1 MTNSYYIGENLKTFR
16 NFDEAADNILRM
28 MSQFIE
34 INTLFIA
41 KNDDET
47 NQVMKAVNRD
57 EVLTAEGESLPFKE
71 TLCKVSVDAGRQVVI
86 IPDLKQSELTMSL
99 NVTEELGGGCF
110 VGIPIYYENGENYG
124 TICGLDTQPFEF
136 NEKHIELFE
145 TMASL
150 LTYVLELDEAY
161 QQIQNLSAPFVPI
174 TKGIAVLPVIGV
186 ISEERAEHIIL
197 LALTKSQELSLEH
210 LIIDL
215 SGISQINQFV
225 VASLLRIVNLLE
237 LVGVTPILT
246 GFHPQVAMKAIDVS
260 EDLQNIHT
268 EANLE
273 RALNKIGVIL
283 EKRKV

>member
-1 MTNSYYIGENLKTFR
+1 MTNPYFIGENVKTFR

-41 KNDDET
+41 KNDERT
-47 NQVMKAVNRD
+47 NQIMKAVNRD
-57 EVLTAEGESLPFKE
+57 DVLVDEGKASPFEE

-86 IPDLKQSELTMSL
+86 IPDLKQSNLTMSL
-99 NVTEELGGGCF
+99 NVTEELGGGSF

-124 TICGLDTQPFEF
+124 TICGLDTHPFEF
-136 NEKHIELFE
+136 SKEHVELFE

-161 QQIQNLSAPFVPI
+161 QQIQTLSAPFVPI
-174 TKGIAVLPVIGV
+174 TKGIAILPVIGV

-197 LALTKSQELSLEH
+197 LALTKSQELSLEY

-225 VASLLRIVNLLE
+225 VASLLRIVKLLE

-246 GFHPQVAMKAIDVS
+246 GFHPQTAMKAIDVG
-260 EDLQNIHT
+260 EDLQNIQT

-273 RALNKIGVIL
+273 RALNKIGVVL
-283 EKRKV
+283 EKRKM